1 MSDDEFGHEVPST
14 SSPSTAAPATS
25 LQDFECSSEYCISV
39 LNNIGGSAVLL
50 LAFSVTAISRYIPP
64 SSCVYSNGRQAIP
77 NEKRPFPIARLN
89 GESAIS
95 IPSCKD
101 YPEKDIF
108 ITFAVAA
115 AICGYVASLHGV
127 CLYTLVSNYTTDAR
141 KEAFMK
147 RMRSIFLSGVLL
159 FFIGV
164 FFLFMTLA
172 FNGYGIQ
179 ASRLFITAVNS
190 TNTKWSW
197 DQKPADVPLYICIS
211 LSALLLYVELHDN
224 S

>member
-1 MSDDEFGHEVPST
+1 
-14 SSPSTAAPATS
+14 
-25 LQDFECSSEYCISV
+25 
-39 LNNIGGSAVLL
+39 
-50 LAFSVTAISRYIPP
+50 
-64 SSCVYSNGRQAIP
+64 
-77 NEKRPFPIARLN
+77 
-89 GESAIS
+89 
-95 IPSCKD
+95 
-101 YPEKDIF
+101 
-108 ITFAVAA
+108 
-115 AICGYVASLHGV
+115 
-127 CLYTLVSNYTTDAR
+127 
-141 KEAFMK
+141 MK